1 MVHELC
7 AGVRALVHVDQVRRV
22 KLVGSVRT
30 ARNVSQEDSCVASG
44 SKSDIVMVQ
53 LSVST
58 FKWIPILY
66 FFNYQALF
74 FCNWSRYTVK
84 LRYA

>member
-1 MVHELC
+1 MDQ
-7 AGVRALVHVDQVRRV
+7 AGRL

-30 ARNVSQEDSCVASG
+30 ARNVSQEDSCIASG

-58 FKWIPILY
+58 FKWIPILN
-66 FFNYQALF
+66 FFFAKGLL
-74 FCNWSRYTVK
+74 S
-84 LRYA
+84 